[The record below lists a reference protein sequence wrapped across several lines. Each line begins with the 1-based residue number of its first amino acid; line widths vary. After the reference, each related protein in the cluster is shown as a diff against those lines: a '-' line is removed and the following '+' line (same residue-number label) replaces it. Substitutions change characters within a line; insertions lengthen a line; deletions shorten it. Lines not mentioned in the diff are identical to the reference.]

1 MKMSVTTLLQTSP
14 DTDLARLARV
24 LVPLVL
30 NKSWNQAER
39 VIALWERIVAA
50 DQVWYWTPEWQS
62 AEAEADAEL
71 AAGKFDDFTS
81 MDALI
86 ADLGTAS
93 R

>member
-1 MKMSVTTLLQTSP
+1 MSVATLLRVRP
-14 DTDLARLARV
+14 DPDLARLARV

-30 NKSWNQAER
+30 SKSWNQAER
-39 VIALWERIVAA
+39 VVALWEKIVAA
-50 DQVWYWTPEWQS
+50 DQAWYWTPEWQS

-71 AAGKFDDFTS
+71 AAGKYDNFAS

-86 ADLGTAS
+86 ADLQAAS